1 MAGEFDV
8 PFKIPVQKPEEPVK
22 QEKYILRQHEGT
34 YYTEVSLEPAT
45 PTQNP
50 ADEH

>member
-8 PFKIPVQKPEEPVK
+8 PFKILVQKPEEPVK
-22 QEKYILRQHEGT
+22 QEKYILRRHGGT
-34 YYTEVSLEPAT
+34 FYTEASLEPAT